1 MSKRFVLKMQ
11 LSKFPYEKRV
21 LIYNKNK
28 TIMTELPVTPE
39 IKKLFNGKHKIFVL
53 GEIDGA
59 TVNIVCKI
67 KDKSW

>member
-11 LSKFPYEKRV
+11 LSEFPYEKRV

>member
-11 LSKFPYEKRV
+11 LSEFPHEKMALV
-21 LIYNKNK
+21 YNRNK

>member
-11 LSKFPYEKRV
+11 LSEFPYEKRV

-28 TIMTELPVTPE
+28 AIMTELPVTPE

>member
-11 LSKFPYEKRV
+11 LSEFPYEKRV

-59 TVNIVCKI
+59 TVNIVYKI

>member
-11 LSKFPYEKRV
+11 LSEFPYEKRV
-21 LIYNKNK
+21 LIYNKKK

-39 IKKLFNGKHKIFVL
+39 IKKLFNGKHKIFIL

>member
-11 LSKFPYEKRV
+11 LSEFPYEKRV

-39 IKKLFNGKHKIFVL
+39 IKNFLMVS
-53 GEIDGA
+53 
-59 TVNIVCKI
+59 I
-67 KDKSW
+67 KYLY